1 MSFFS
6 VGVKI
11 QVYSLEVF
19 VVHGVV
25 DIFVGFSNG
34 QVRRVYVQLCDCEV
48 CATLHIYSFPALF
61 SNIHLR

>member
-6 VGVKI
+6 AGVKI

-34 QVRRVYVQLCDCEV
+34 QVRRVYVQLCDSVRCV
-48 CATLHIYSFPALF
+48 LLYIYIVSQHCSATYT
-61 SNIHLR
+61 